1 MSTGAP
7 QARAAPGGQKKA
19 RRPEGVYRPPAA
31 RPAQA
36 PPARAPAPAP
46 PASSNWAKLQERLG
60 GGGGKKRPRPDE
72 PDGRPVKPA
81 KPARPPKPA
90 HLSARVPMPPAAPVL
105 APPAA
110 LLTRE
115 LALDCEMV
123 GVGASGTRSALAQVV
138 ICNAHE
144 QVVYSTFVKPVDRV
158 TDFRTHVSGVRSA
171 HMARARPFKLVQGEV
186 ARLLDGRILVGHA
199 LSNDLKA
206 LMLTHPKHMMRDTA
220 LYAPLRRSAG
230 LHTQPHALRHLAR
243 EHLGMVIQTGEHSPL
258 EDAVA
263 ALRVYKEHREQ
274 WERSLQVRPAKKI
287 RR

>member
-7 QARAAPGGQKKA
+7 QARAAPGGQKKF

-36 PPARAPAPAP
+36 PPARGPAPAP
-46 PASSNWAKLQERLG
+46 PASSNWAKLQERL

-81 KPARPPKPA
+81 KPVKPPKPA

-105 APPAA
+105 APPPA

-144 QVVYSTFVKPVDRV
+144 QIVYS
-158 TDFRTHVSGVRSA
+158 
-171 HMARARPFKLVQGEV
+171 
-186 ARLLDGRILVGHA
+186 
-199 LSNDLKA
+199 LSLI
-206 LMLTHPKHMMRDTA
+206 H
-220 LYAPLRRSAG
+220 
-230 LHTQPHALRHLAR
+230 
-243 EHLGMVIQTGEHSPL
+243 I
-258 EDAVA
+258 
-263 ALRVYKEHREQ
+263 
-274 WERSLQVRPAKKI
+274 
-287 RR
+287 

>member
-1 MSTGAP
+1 MACAYRFAGSNRARAMVEAFVRRRRERGQRRDASER
-7 QARAAPGGQKKA
+7 ARAALGAIDRRRRRLASVELATNRTLPCRRA
-19 RRPEGVYRPPAA
+19 RRRLAARPAARSSAPEGVYRPPAA

-36 PPARAPAPAP
+36 PPARGPRRRRP
-46 PASSNWAKLQERLG
+46 LEQLG
-60 GGGGKKRPRPDE
+60 QAAGAARRRRRQKRPRPDE

-81 KPARPPKPA
+81 KPAKPPKPA

-105 APPAA
+105 APPPA

-171 HMARARPFKLVQGEV
+171 HMARARSRSSSCR
-186 ARLLDGRILVGHA
+186 ARWRGCW
-199 LSNDLKA
+199 
-206 LMLTHPKHMMRDTA
+206 TA
-220 LYAPLRRSAG
+220 ASSWATRSR
-230 LHTQPHALRHLAR
+230 T
-243 EHLGMVIQTGEHSPL
+243 T
-258 EDAVA
+258 
-263 ALRVYKEHREQ
+263 
-274 WERSLQVRPAKKI
+274 
-287 RR
+287 